1 MSARLMRTRR
11 RLLFASLVV
20 TVAACG
26 SRTGLLVPLDFDVP
40 ADAKGDGSIIHHI
53 DAQEEDALDEEEA
66 LPPLDV
72 RPPPPDV
79 AIPSDCVD
87 AGSTLI
93 YVIANSN
100 NLYSFYPPTA
110 TFTQIGTIACPDT
123 ASSQPF
129 SMAVDRKGIAYVVF
143 QSTVGPGGPG
153 DGALFRV
160 STANAACIPTG
171 FAVNQQ
177 GFPSTFGMGFSQ
189 DTGDTGETLFVASDT
204 LGSQPSQLATI
215 DVTNGYTLKIIDSF
229 SPQISRAELTGTGS
243 GGLFGFWDP
252 DADTATGASGPDSAI
267 VQIDKTT
274 GQVTNSSPLTGLS
287 QGFGWAFAFWGGNF
301 YTFTAPNM
309 MTVVNRFDPNDGSV
323 VQVAQSTDLIVGA
336 GVSTC
341 APQQ

>member
-1 MSARLMRTRR
+1 MRTRR

-20 TVAACG
+20 VVAACG
-26 SRTGLLVPLDFDVP
+26 SRTGLLVPLDFE
-40 ADAKGDGSIIHHI
+40 AGGDAKGDSSVIHHI
-53 DAQEEDALDEEEA
+53 DAMPDEDALDEEEA

-93 YVIANSN
+93 YLIASDN

-110 TFTQIGTIACPDT
+110 AFTRIGTIACPDPQG
-123 ASSQPF
+123 SNPF
-129 SMAVDRKGIAYVVF
+129 SMAVDRKGIAYIVF
-143 QSTVGPGGPG
+143 QSGE
-153 DGALFRV
+153 LYRV
-160 STANAACIPTG
+160 STANAACVPTG
-171 FAVNQQ
+171 FAVSQQ

-189 DTGDTGETLFVASDT
+189 DTNDTGETLYVASDA

-215 DVTNGYTLKIIDSF
+215 DVTNGYTLNIINAF
-229 SPQISRAELTGTGS
+229 NPNINMAELTGTGS
-243 GGLFGFWDP
+243 GGLFGFWDTDP
-252 DADTATGASGPDSAI
+252 LGMQSGPNSAI

-274 GQVTNSSPLTGLS
+274 AQVTNSSPLPGLT
-287 QGFGWAFAFWGGNF
+287 QGSGWAFAFWGGDF
-301 YTFTAPNM
+301 YTFTAPGGS
-309 MTVVNRFDPNDGSV
+309 TVVTRFNPNDGSI
-323 VQVAQSTDLIVGA
+323 VQVAQTPDEIVGA

>member
-1 MSARLMRTRR
+1 MRTRR
-11 RLLFASLVV
+11 RLLFASLVTV
-20 TVAACG
+20 VAACG
-26 SRTGLLVPLDFDVP
+26 SRTGLLVPDDFDVP
-40 ADAKGDGSIIHHI
+40 ADAKGDGGIIHRI
-53 DAQEEDALDEEEA
+53 DAGEEDALDEAEA

-93 YVIANSN
+93 YLISESN

-110 TFTQIGTIACPDT
+110 AFTLIGAIACPDT
-123 ASSQPF
+123 ADSNPF
-129 SMAVDRKGIAYVVF
+129 SMAVDRKGIAYIVF
-143 QSTVGPGGPG
+143 SSLGGPGGPG

-171 FAVNQQ
+171 FAVSQQ

-189 DTGDTGETLFVASDT
+189 DTNDTGETLYVASDA
-204 LGSQPSQLATI
+204 LGSTPSQLATI
-215 DVTNGYTLKIIDSF
+215 DVTNGYNLNIVDSF
-229 SPQISRAELTGTGS
+229 NPPINRAELTGTGS
-243 GGLFGFWDP
+243 GGLFGFW
-252 DADTATGASGPDSAI
+252 ATTGSPDSAI

-274 GQVTNSSPLTGLS
+274 AQVTNSSSLPGVS
-287 QGFGWAFAFWGGNF
+287 QGSGWAFAFWGGNF
-301 YTFTAPNM
+301 YTFTAPGGS
-309 MTVVNRFDPNDGSV
+309 TVVTRFDPNDGSI
-323 VQVAQSTDLIVGA
+323 VQVAQTSDVIVGA